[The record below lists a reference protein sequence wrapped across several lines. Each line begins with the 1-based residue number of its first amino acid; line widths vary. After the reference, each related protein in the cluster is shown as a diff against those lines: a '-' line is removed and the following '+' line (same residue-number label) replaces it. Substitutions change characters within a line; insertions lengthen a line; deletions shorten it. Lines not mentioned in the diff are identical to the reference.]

1 MKKIQVALDGPSGSG
16 KSSLAKRLSRD
27 LGLYYI
33 DTGALYR
40 AVGLYLKECGVTPED
55 VSAIEAA
62 LADCRV
68 SFDFV
73 DGAQRTMLDGRDV
86 SGLIRTPEI
95 AQWASKT
102 SALPA
107 VRALLLSVQRDFAR
121 ENSVIMDGRDIG
133 TTILPDAPLKIFL
146 TASAEERAR
155 RRLKELL
162 EAGQEIDFE
171 TVLREQKERDH
182 RDETREISPLRRAE
196 DAVLVDTTA
205 LDFEESYLALRRVIE
220 ERMEKL

>member
-40 AVGLYLKECGVTPED
+40 AVGLYLKESGVMPED

-146 TASAEERAR
+146 TASAEARAE

-196 DAVLVDTTA
+196 DAVLVDTTE
-205 LDFEESYLALRRVIE
+205 LDFEESYLALRHLIE
-220 ERMEKL
+220 ERMAE

>member
-16 KSSLAKRLSRD
+16 KSSLAKRLSKE

-40 AVGLYLKECGVTPED
+40 TVGLYLKESGVTPED
-55 VSAIEAA
+55 EPAIEKA

-73 DGAQRTMLDGRDV
+73 DGTQRTMLDGRDV

-133 TTILPDAPLKIFL
+133 TTILPDAPVKIFL

-182 RDETREISPLRRAE
+182 RDETRDISPLRRAE
-196 DAVLVDTTA
+196 DAVLVDTSN

-220 ERMEKL
+220 ERMAGL